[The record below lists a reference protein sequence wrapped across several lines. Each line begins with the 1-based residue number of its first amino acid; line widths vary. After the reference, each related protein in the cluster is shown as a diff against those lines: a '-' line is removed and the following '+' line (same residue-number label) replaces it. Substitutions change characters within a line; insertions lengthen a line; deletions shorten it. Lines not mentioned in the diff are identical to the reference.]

1 MAKKVKVSVFS
12 PSPKDLNKQKKSSS
26 SVCRYFLWVSLISL
40 GFVVTV
46 CLLDYQQAQMENHS
60 SFLPNEVQ
68 SATKYVIDY
77 AKYDLPERIAIFADD
92 AKSQIVWVTRNVYF
106 GNRSLSQLI
115 YGEDLVEADLVPQ
128 DIKEDFE
135 LEDMVDSM
143 MDSINEKDSTLSDD
157 EDFHIVPEEN
167 FDQIPKSKTVGK
179 DVQSVVDGGNVGKL
193 VEETITNSDA
203 SNIKNG
209 DLMQEV
215 KMNIEKNI
223 VDELESKKQATLK
236 AIEEGKEKFKS
247 VVSESDGLNDDAAG
261 MKEKLAIAAQEL
273 KDNIARQAAIDAET
287 VLERQRQE
295 VLELAENLRNKINS

>member
-12 PSPKDLNKQKKSSS
+12 PSPKDLKQKKSSS

-135 LEDMVDSM
+135 LEDMVDNM
-143 MDSINEKDSTLSDD
+143 MNSINEKESTLSDD

-179 DVQSVVDGGNVGKL
+179 DVQSVVDAGNVGKL
-193 VEETITNSDA
+193 VEETVTNSDA

>member
-12 PSPKDLNKQKKSSS
+12 PSPKDLKLKKSSS

-68 SATKYVIDY
+68 SATKYVMDY
-77 AKYDLPERIAIFADD
+77 AKYDLPERIAFFADD

-115 YGEDLVEADLVPQ
+115 YGDDLVEADLVPQ

-135 LEDMVDSM
+135 LEDMVDNM
-143 MDSINEKDSTLSDD
+143 LNSINEKESTLSDD

-193 VEETITNSDA
+193 VEETVTNSDA

>member
-12 PSPKDLNKQKKSSS
+12 PSPKDLKQKKSSS

-167 FDQIPKSKTVGK
+167 FDQNPKSETVGK
-179 DVQSVVDGGNVGKL
+179 DVQSVVDAGNVGKL

-203 SNIKNG
+203 INIKNG